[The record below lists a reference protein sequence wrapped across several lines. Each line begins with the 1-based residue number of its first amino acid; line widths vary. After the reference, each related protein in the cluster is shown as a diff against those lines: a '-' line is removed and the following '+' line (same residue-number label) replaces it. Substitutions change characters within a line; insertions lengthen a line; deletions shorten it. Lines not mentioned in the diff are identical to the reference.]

1 MTVAVCATV
10 LNEARDAVGLADSLR
25 SQLRAPDELVIVD
38 GGSTDGTADILREAL
53 AGVPGA
59 QVIDAPGA
67 NISVGRNLAV
77 RATQADVVA
86 FTDAGIMRSPEWLGA
101 LIDAAEQAPSAA
113 GAFGYILA
121 APGNTVETAVGAV
134 GLPYAG
140 EIDPAHYPPSGGS
153 MLLRRQWFDRMGG
166 FPEWLDY
173 GEDLWLDRRIWAAG
187 GWFVHAPGADVRNR
201 PRSSL
206 PAFFRQYYRYAWGD
220 GRAGMLGKRH
230 AARFAAYAVG
240 LGARSAANVDS
251 SRAPDDPR
259 ISLRSAPYRAGA
271 TVARQRSGRPGAR
284 PTRTRGWRRGQDV
297 GIRGG
302 LLASA
307 EGLGR

>member
-10 LNEARDAVGLADSLR
+10 LNEARDAGGLADSLR
-25 SQLRAPDELVIVD
+25 AQLVAPNELVIVD
-38 GGSTDGTADILREAL
+38 GGSTDGTAEILREAL
-53 AGVPGA
+53 AEVPGA

-77 RATQADVVA
+77 RATQADVIA
-86 FTDAGIMRSPEWLGA
+86 FTDAGIMRSPEWLSA
-101 LIDAAEQAPSAA
+101 LIDAAEQTPSAA

-153 MLLRRQWFDRMGG
+153 MLLRRQWFERVGG

-206 PAFFRQYYRYAWGD
+206 PAFFRQYYHYAWGD

-230 AARFAAYAVG
+230 AARFVAYAVG
-240 LGARSAANVDS
+240 LALAR
-251 SRAPDDPR
+251 
-259 ISLRSAPYRAGA
+259 
-271 TVARQRSGRPGAR
+271 R
-284 PTRTRGWRRGQDV
+284 PTWIHTALLMFLGYRYVRRPIARARRLPGSGPAAPALVPLVRVVGDVAKMLGYAAGCWRRL
-297 GIRGG
+297 RG
-302 LLASA
+302 
-307 EGLGR
+307 

>member
-10 LNEARDAVGLADSLR
+10 LNESRDAGALVDSLR

-38 GGSTDGTADILREAL
+38 GGSSDGTAEVLREAL
-53 AGVPGA
+53 ADVPGA

-67 NISVGRNLAV
+67 NISAGRNLAV
-77 RATQADVVA
+77 RATQAEFIA

-121 APGNTVETAVGAV
+121 APGNTVESAIGAV
-134 GLPYAG
+134 GLPSVG

-153 MLLRRQWFDRMGG
+153 VLLRRQWFERVGG

-206 PAFFRQYYRYAWGD
+206 PAFFRQYYHYASGD
-220 GRAGMLGKRH
+220 GRAGMLGRRH

-240 LGARSAANVDS
+240 LALAR
-251 SRAPDDPR
+251 
-259 ISLRSAPYRAGA
+259 
-271 TVARQRSGRPGAR
+271 R
-284 PTRTRGWRRGQDV
+284 PTWVRTALLMFLGYRYVRRPIERARRLPGSGPAAPALVPLVRVVGDVAKMSGYVAGCWRRL
-297 GIRGG
+297 RG
-302 LLASA
+302 
-307 EGLGR
+307 